1 MRMNKVSMPRD
12 PEGVFKVY
20 CLTKYNDVNGKGKI
34 KQICIHTEYWVSYED
49 ARIVLDKLREYNPDL
64 ELRSTFTIN
73 D

>member
-1 MRMNKVSMPRD
+1 MPRD

-20 CLTKYNDVNGKGKI
+20 CLTKHNDANGKGKI
-34 KQICIHTEYWVSYED
+34 KQICIHTEYWISYED
-49 ARIVLDKLREYNPDL
+49 ALRVLAKLKEYNDNL